1 MTDLAHIRNF
11 SIIAHIDHG
20 KSTLADRILEVT
32 GTVDARDMKEQIL
45 DNMDLER
52 ERGITI
58 KAQAVR
64 IAYTARDGQLYQ
76 LNLIDTPGHV
86 DFTYEVSRSLA
97 ACESAVLVV
106 DAAQGVEAQ
115 TVANAFLAIENNLEI
130 IPVLNKIDLPSANV
144 PAAQLELHELTG
156 ATPEEILPISAK
168 TGEGVVDVLEA
179 IVQRTPAPGGDPQ
192 GAPRALIFD
201 SVYDQYRG
209 VIAYVRVVDG
219 AFNVREQ
226 VDMLGT
232 GETAEIEELGHFAPE
247 MVADKRLGTGEVGYI
262 ITGVKDLDRVRV
274 GDTIVTHKRRAVERL
289 PGYRVVQPMVFC
301 GLFPTEGD
309 KYDELRDALEKLALN
324 DASLAY
330 EPESSKALGFGFR
343 CGFLGLLH
351 MDIIRERL
359 EREYDLELLATTPNV
374 EYHVR
379 LTNGG
384 EVIVR
389 NPADMPDA
397 GVIDHVEEPYVRASI
412 LVPAAY
418 VGTIMEL
425 CQGRRADFIDMQY
438 LSPERVQMHY
448 QLPLSE
454 IVLDFFDQLKSRT
467 KGYASLDYDPSGY
480 RESDLV
486 KLDILLAG
494 DTVDALSLIVPR
506 ERAHLRG
513 KALVEKLRQKIPRQM
528 FEVPVQA
535 AIGNKVVARETV
547 KAMRKDVTAKCY
559 GGDISRKRKLLEKQK
574 EGKKRMKQIGVVEVP
589 QEAFLAVLELDSSG
603 KTK

>member
-1 MTDLAHIRNF
+1 
-11 SIIAHIDHG
+11 
-20 KSTLADRILEVT
+20 
-32 GTVDARDMKEQIL
+32 
-45 DNMDLER
+45 
-52 ERGITI
+52 
-58 KAQAVR
+58 
-64 IAYTARDGQLYQ
+64 
-76 LNLIDTPGHV
+76 
-86 DFTYEVSRSLA
+86 
-97 ACESAVLVV
+97 
-106 DAAQGVEAQ
+106 
-115 TVANAFLAIENNLEI
+115 
-130 IPVLNKIDLPSANV
+130 
-144 PAAQLELHELTG
+144 
-156 ATPEEILPISAK
+156 
-168 TGEGVVDVLEA
+168 
-179 IVQRTPAPGGDPQ
+179 
-192 GAPRALIFD
+192 
-201 SVYDQYRG
+201 
-209 VIAYVRVVDG
+209 VRVVDG

-247 MVADKRLGTGEVGYI
+247 MVADKRLVTGEVGYI
-262 ITGVKDLDRVRV
+262 ITGVKELDQVRV
-274 GDTIVTHKRRAVERL
+274 GDTIVTHKRRAAERL

-324 DASLAY
+324 DASLVY
-330 EPESSKALGFGFR
+330 GPESSRALGFGFR

-351 MDIIRERL
+351 MDIVRERL

-374 EYHVR
+374 EYHVS
-379 LTNGG
+379 LTNGDV
-384 EVIVR
+384 VIVR
-389 NPADMPDA
+389 NPAEMPDE

-412 LVPAAY
+412 LVPTEY

-425 CQGRRADFIDMQY
+425 CQGRRADFIDMLY

-467 KGYASLDYDPSGY
+467 KGYASLDYELSCY
-480 RESDLV
+480 RQSDLV

-603 KTK
+603 KAK